1 MTKQLYDLN
10 VAAIGLGV
18 LLATAGSKSAEAQ
31 VPPYTPEHI
40 TITADRIPDAL
51 VGIAAID
58 RVTSGDIAGYG
69 DDTLADLLADLNREG
84 DIGQGMPLVLLNGRR
99 ISGPQAVG
107 DLPTESIERVEIY
120 PAPAAQRYGGTAGQK
135 VFNFV
140 LRKHHQSQTATAT
153 GNFPT
158 AGGGESGNA
167 AFSITKVDGDD
178 RTTFAARGTAGRRLL
193 ESERGIEAD
202 SSSGA
207 DQTRF
212 RTLKPDHRRLVLNG
226 VLARQATEQVT
237 VTASAGADVEE
248 FRRLNGLP
256 DGEASLVDPRPLRQ
270 KITAGGGYG
279 NLNANAGLGR
289 WELTGTAEFG
299 LRETD
304 TSTQLPLEPAIADTL
319 NLDRRIER
327 AHSNSKTGRLAAE
340 GSGPLITL
348 PAGELRLNVST
359 EFSRSTL
366 DQRVRRDTF
375 SVEGQ
380 RSRND
385 AGASLDASIPITKG
399 AAETA
404 NPLRGLSAQ
413 FGAAIRS
420 VSDIGTLHSFSAGI
434 NWAPTTVVSLN
445 AAIKADQQPPT
456 LIQVASPR
464 IETSGVPW
472 FDYVTGE
479 TVDVAQITGGN
490 PFLHRDRRR
499 TLSVAMNVVPFGPGP
514 LRVSVDY
521 KDVRINDLIA
531 GLPGATAAIQE
542 AFPERFIRDETGTLV
557 QVDTRPLNL
566 VWERRNQLHW
576 GVLMRYPWARDR
588 KGEDEDKAEQAD
600 RLGMRFSLDHT
611 LVLRHRLLL
620 RRDFPSL
627 DLLNGDAKGDFGGQP
642 RHIVQWELSAF
653 KRGIGARLSGR
664 WQSGTR
670 VEEGPIGSNTFLRF
684 SPLMQHDFR
693 LFTDLGKRLPQE
705 GWARGLRISF
715 IVANLLNDHQKVRD
729 ATGATPLR
737 YQRGYVDPYGR
748 TISLELRK
756 QIS

>member
-1 MTKQLYDLN
+1 
-10 VAAIGLGV
+10 
-18 LLATAGSKSAEAQ
+18 
-31 VPPYTPEHI
+31 
-40 TITADRIPDAL
+40 
-51 VGIAAID
+51 
-58 RVTSGDIAGYG
+58 
-69 DDTLADLLADLNREG
+69 
-84 DIGQGMPLVLLNGRR
+84 
-99 ISGPQAVG
+99 
-107 DLPTESIERVEIY
+107 
-120 PAPAAQRYGGTAGQK
+120 
-135 VFNFV
+135 
-140 LRKHHQSQTATAT
+140 
-153 GNFPT
+153 
-158 AGGGESGNA
+158 
-167 AFSITKVDGDD
+167 
-178 RTTFAARGTAGRRLL
+178 
-193 ESERGIEAD
+193 
-202 SSSGA
+202 
-207 DQTRF
+207 
-212 RTLKPDHRRLVLNG
+212 
-226 VLARQATEQVT
+226 
-237 VTASAGADVEE
+237 
-248 FRRLNGLP
+248 
-256 DGEASLVDPRPLRQ
+256 
-270 KITAGGGYG
+270 
-279 NLNANAGLGR
+279 
-289 WELTGTAEFG
+289 
-299 LRETD
+299 
-304 TSTQLPLEPAIADTL
+304 
-319 NLDRRIER
+319 
-327 AHSNSKTGRLAAE
+327 
-340 GSGPLITL
+340 
-348 PAGELRLNVST
+348 
-359 EFSRSTL
+359 
-366 DQRVRRDTF
+366 
-375 SVEGQ
+375 
-380 RSRND
+380 
-385 AGASLDASIPITKG
+385 
-399 AAETA
+399 
-404 NPLRGLSAQ
+404 
-413 FGAAIRS
+413 
-420 VSDIGTLHSFSAGI
+420 
-434 NWAPTTVVSLN
+434 
-445 AAIKADQQPPT
+445 
-456 LIQVASPR
+456 
-464 IETSGVPW
+464 
-472 FDYVTGE
+472 
-479 TVDVAQITGGN
+479 
-490 PFLHRDRRR
+490 
-499 TLSVAMNVVPFGPGP
+499 MNVVPFGPGP